1 MVVGNTSYSTYPKIS
16 IVTPSFNQARFL
28 EETILSVVNQGY
40 PNLEYFVM
48 DGGSTDGSDEIIKKY
63 ASQLTYWESKPD
75 RGQSHAINKGFKMA
89 TGELVAWLN
98 SDDLLTPNALQEVA
112 EVWQQDQRLG
122 FIHGISELINENG
135 NSLDKFFGSDFDL
148 IENLTSSQNTVAQQS
163 TFISR
168 RCLENINFLDESLHM
183 SMDWDLWLR
192 LGARFPSKFVPRV
205 WSKTRHWPMTKTNTQ
220 LLISG
225 NEHLKIARR
234 ILDEKRLNLSRSVK
248 RKALAAGVGR
258 KAYLEFQENNLL
270 AFNYCLA
277 LSLLYFA
284 DSKGGAAN
292 KLLRTKAPVIN
303 FVYKSYIMLSRILNL
318 TL

>member
-1 MVVGNTSYSTYPKIS
+1 
-16 IVTPSFNQARFL
+16 
-28 EETILSVVNQGY
+28 
-40 PNLEYFVM
+40 
-48 DGGSTDGSDEIIKKY
+48 
-63 ASQLTYWESKPD
+63 
-75 RGQSHAINKGFKMA
+75 
-89 TGELVAWLN
+89 
-98 SDDLLTPNALQEVA
+98 
-112 EVWQQDQRLG
+112 
-122 FIHGISELINENG
+122 
-135 NSLDKFFGSDFDL
+135 
-148 IENLTSSQNTVAQQS
+148 
-163 TFISR
+163 
-168 RCLENINFLDESLHM
+168 
-183 SMDWDLWLR
+183 
-192 LGARFPSKFVPRV
+192 
-205 WSKTRHWPMTKTNTQ
+205 MTKTNTQ

-248 RKALAAGVGR
+248 RKALAAGFGR

-318 TL
+318 TLYFLYGAYLVN